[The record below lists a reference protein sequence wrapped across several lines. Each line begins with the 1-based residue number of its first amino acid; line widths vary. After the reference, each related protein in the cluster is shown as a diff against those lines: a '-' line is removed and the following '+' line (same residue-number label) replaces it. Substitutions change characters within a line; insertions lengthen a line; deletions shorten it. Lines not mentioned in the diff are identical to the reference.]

1 MRESK
6 PFGKRRTSSKEE
18 LDKVIK
24 DHAERNSKNVFDDV
38 FGLTRNSKAMSAF
51 FADRQ
56 EPDRQEPDEY
66 IENTK

>member
-24 DHAERNSKNVFDDV
+24 EHVERNSKNEFDDI
-38 FGLTRNSKAMSAF
+38 FGLTRNSETMSAF
-51 FADRQ
+51 FADIQ
-56 EPDRQEPDEY
+56 DLDEY

>member
-24 DHAERNSKNVFDDV
+24 DHSERNSKNKFDDI
-38 FGLTRNSKAMSAF
+38 FGLTRNSETMSAF
-51 FADRQ
+51 FSDRQ
-56 EPDRQEPDEY
+56 DLDEY
-66 IENTK
+66 IKNTK

>member
-6 PFGKRRTSSKEE
+6 PFGKRRISSKKE

-24 DHAERNSKNVFDDV
+24 EHSERNSKNKFDDI
-38 FGLTRNSKAMSAF
+38 FGLTRNSEVMSAF

-56 EPDRQEPDEY
+56 DLDEY
-66 IENTK
+66 TKNTK

>member
-24 DHAERNSKNVFDDV
+24 EHAERNSKNEFDDI
-38 FGLTRNSKAMSAF
+38 FGLTRNSETMRAF

-56 EPDRQEPDEY
+56 DLDEY